1 MKTNLLPLVLL
12 VAAGFV
18 AHNVSAY
25 DFSESYAGATFY
37 YNILSEEDKTC
48 EVTSGTPRP
57 DWVSFYDD
65 YTDYVGDV
73 VIPTSANGYTV
84 VRIDEMA
91 FSLCKD
97 LKSVMI
103 SNSVT
108 HIGQNAFYGCTGL
121 KKVTFG
127 NSVVDIPYRAF
138 ADCYALTEVMIPKSV
153 TNVGPNPFI
162 DCYNL
167 TRIVVEDGNTK
178 YHSENNCNAVIDK
191 TYNRLVVGCKNTVIP
206 DGVKT
211 IGQYSFYG
219 CSGLTSIKI
228 PSSVKSIDFSA
239 FYGCKG
245 LTEFVIPN
253 TVTNIGES
261 AFWGCSGLTEL
272 VIPNSVK
279 TIGSGAFRGCTG
291 LTKMTIPSS
300 ITSLE
305 RSVFESCTGLTEVTI
320 PNSVTSIGDFAFN
333 SCSNLLS
340 VTIPTSVTKIGQCAF
355 QHCSSLTE
363 VTIPVSVNRIG
374 GNAFYGCSG
383 LTSITSFIRDVFE
396 TGSNAFGKCENAT
409 LYVPEGLKETYQSAS
424 DWSSLTKI
432 EEFNERIPLAMACND
447 MGRVVINREINFTN
461 KMADVSIFYGIDNY
475 FSFAPYENC
484 ELGQVLLDGLDI
496 TKSVK
501 ENQLKAII
509 RKNSHMMVIFVP
521 KGADVNRDG
530 SVDISDVVA
539 LVNIIL
545 GQ

>member
-1 MKTNLLPLVLL
+1 M
-12 VAAGFV
+12 
-18 AHNVSAY
+18 
-25 DFSESYAGATFY
+25 
-37 YNILSEEDKTC
+37 
-48 EVTSGTPRP
+48 
-57 DWVSFYDD
+57 
-65 YTDYVGDV
+65 
-73 VIPTSANGYTV
+73 
-84 VRIDEMA
+84 
-91 FSLCKD
+91 
-97 LKSVMI
+97 
-103 SNSVT
+103 
-108 HIGQNAFYGCTGL
+108 
-121 KKVTFG
+121 
-127 NSVVDIPYRAF
+127 
-138 ADCYALTEVMIPKSV
+138 
-153 TNVGPNPFI
+153 
-162 DCYNL
+162 
-167 TRIVVEDGNTK
+167 
-178 YHSENNCNAVIDK
+178 
-191 TYNRLVVGCKNTVIP
+191 
-206 DGVKT
+206 
-211 IGQYSFYG
+211 
-219 CSGLTSIKI
+219 
-228 PSSVKSIDFSA
+228 
-239 FYGCKG
+239 
-245 LTEFVIPN
+245 
-253 TVTNIGES
+253 
-261 AFWGCSGLTEL
+261 
-272 VIPNSVK
+272 
-279 TIGSGAFRGCTG
+279 
-291 LTKMTIPSS
+291 
-300 ITSLE
+300 
-305 RSVFESCTGLTEVTI
+305 
-320 PNSVTSIGDFAFN
+320 
-333 SCSNLLS
+333 
-340 VTIPTSVTKIGQCAF
+340 TIPTSVTKIGQCGF

-530 SVDISDVVA
+530 AVDISDVVA